1 MSSAGA
7 AIHKARWLLP
17 RVLSMFAFFVVI
29 FLMELSAGMVALMSS
44 AGSRQLAACYCT
56 EYTAGQEQHP
66 A

>member
-29 FLMELSAGMVALMSS
+29 FLMVALMSS
-44 AGSRQLAACYCT
+44 AGSRQLAACYHT

>member
-1 MSSAGA
+1 
-7 AIHKARWLLP
+7 
-17 RVLSMFAFFVVI
+17 MFAFFVVI

-44 AGSRQLAACYCT
+44 AGSRQLAACYHT